1 MQIFVKTPTGNV
13 TITLEVESS
22 DTIANVEAKINDL
35 GLWILLNPN
44 LQACFFRRRQMDL
57 SGPGIDVKLKER
69 KKGWRLG
76 GLWTINIRNESRL
89 HLRDDL
95 AQIRLLQNCRNKTCG

>member
-1 MQIFVKTPTGNV
+1 MEQIGLKCFFLRRVFSRQIFVKAPTGNI

-44 LQACFFRRRQMDL
+44 LQPLFFD
-57 SGPGIDVKLKER
+57 DVRLEDGRALDYKFR
-69 KKGWRLG
+69 K
-76 GLWTINIRNESRL
+76 
-89 HLRDDL
+89 
-95 AQIRLLQNCRNKTCG
+95 

>member
-1 MQIFVKTPTGNV
+1 MQIFVKTPTGNI

-44 LQACFFRRRQMDL
+44 LQALFFDE
-57 SGPGIDVKLKER
+57 V
-69 KKGWRLG
+69 RLEDG
-76 GLWTINIRNESRL
+76 RALV
-89 HLRDDL
+89 DY
-95 AQIRLLQNCRNKTCG
+95 KYPK

>member
-1 MQIFVKTPTGNV
+1 VEQIGLKCFFLRRVFSVQIFVKTPTGNI

-44 LQACFFRRRQMDL
+44 LQPLFFD
-57 SGPGIDVKLKER
+57 DVRLEDGRALDYKFR
-69 KKGWRLG
+69 K
-76 GLWTINIRNESRL
+76 
-89 HLRDDL
+89 
-95 AQIRLLQNCRNKTCG
+95 

>member
-1 MQIFVKTPTGNV
+1 VNRVCHYG

-44 LQACFFRRRQMDL
+44 LQAYFFRRR
-57 SGPGIDVKLKER
+57 VV
-69 KKGWRLG
+69 G
-76 GLWTINIRNESRL
+76 GLQISEMSRVCTCEMTWL
-89 HLRDDL
+89 KYVYFKIAVMKL
-95 AQIRLLQNCRNKTCG
+95 AAKHIS